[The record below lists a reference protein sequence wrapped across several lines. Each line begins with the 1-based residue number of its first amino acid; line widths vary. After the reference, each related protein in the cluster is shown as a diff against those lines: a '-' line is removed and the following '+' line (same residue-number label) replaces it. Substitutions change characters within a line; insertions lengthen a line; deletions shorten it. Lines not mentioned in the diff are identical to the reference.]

1 MTLTTNASERVV
13 SMIFSKEGHPI
24 LHNNGHNTAI
34 ITTTSGQNLLS
45 HSEQMWHRIGN
56 EEIEKNLKGRK
67 A

>member
-45 HSEQMWHRIGN
+45 HSEQM
-56 EEIEKNLKGRK
+56 
-67 A
+67 